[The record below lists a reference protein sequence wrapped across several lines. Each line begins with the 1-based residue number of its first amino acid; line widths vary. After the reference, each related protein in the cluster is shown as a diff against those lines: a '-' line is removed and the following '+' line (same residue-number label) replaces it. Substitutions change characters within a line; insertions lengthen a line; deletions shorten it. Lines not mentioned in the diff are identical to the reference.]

1 MEYQRKPEDFGILDA
16 PRERARHEQAG
27 AQRQEADAEAA
38 APALGRRAPTV
49 EEVLAS
55 NAFGHCVDDDLG
67 GPPEQR
73 ERREAE
79 LEEAQ
84 QEGVAADFEVD
95 GAGQTAEQVP
105 HPDEEED
112 ADADDGDDYFFPAA
126 ADALPIDEPPPDRGE
141 HGGDGADDAGDA
153 GAAGA
158 GGDAGDAAAG
168 GGAGGGDG
176 AGDDD
181 APPSAEAPPPPPVTK
196 KSSSRK
202 RK

>member
-1 MEYQRKPEDFGILDA
+1 MA
-16 PRERARHEQAG
+16 PAP
-27 AQRQEADAEAA
+27 
-38 APALGRRAPTV
+38 APALAERAPTV

-67 GPPEQR
+67 GSPEQR

-95 GAGQTAEQVP
+95 GAGPTSEQVP

-112 ADADDGDDYFFPAA
+112 ADAEDGADDYFFPAA
-126 ADALPIDEPPPDRGE
+126 ADAMPIDEPPPEGGDY
-141 HGGDGADDAGDA
+141 GGDGAE
-153 GAAGA
+153 
-158 GGDAGDAAAG
+158 
-168 GGAGGGDG
+168 
-176 AGDDD
+176 DDD
-181 APPSAEAPPPPPVTK
+181 APPSPEPPPPPPVTE
-196 KSSSRK
+196 KSPSRK